1 MTARA
6 IRIFFA
12 AIMCAPAMIQ
22 SLAAEV
28 PDASAADVSFFAGR
42 WATGPADVEGFET
55 IHPKGPD
62 CSKAVEIV
70 KEDGAKIRR
79 IVILRDGVRHEAT
92 FTVKRFGANF
102 PWWTDVGP
110 APVARRIDANT
121 FILAATRVGK
131 ADWAGAI
138 KHTRC

>member
-1 MTARA
+1 MTVRG
-6 IRIFFA
+6 IQVLFA
-12 AIMCAPAMIQ
+12 VAVFVPAMIQ
-22 SLAAEV
+22 PLAAQA
-28 PDASAADVSFFAGR
+28 PDASPADISFFAGR

-55 IHPKGPD
+55 IYPKGPD

-70 KEDGAKIRR
+70 KEGGAKIRR
-79 IVILRDGVRHEAT
+79 IVILRNGVRHEAS
-92 FTVKRFGANF
+92 FTVKRFGVNF
-102 PWWTDVGP
+102 PWWTDAGA

-131 ADWAGAI
+131 ADWARAI

>member
-1 MTARA
+1 MTAWN
-6 IRIFFA
+6 IRILFA
-12 AIMCAPAMIQ
+12 AIVCAPAMIQ
-22 SLAAEV
+22 PLAAEV

-42 WATGPADVEGFET
+42 WATGPADREGFET
-55 IHPKGPD
+55 IYPKGPD
-62 CSKAVEIV
+62 CSKTVEIV
-70 KEDGAKIRR
+70 KEGGAKIRR
-79 IVILRDGVRHEAT
+79 IVILRNGVRHEAT
-92 FTVKRFGANF
+92 FTVKRFGVNF
-102 PWWTDVGP
+102 PWWTDAGP